1 MGAPPHSPSSHGHP
15 SSSPLATPPLPQPP
29 SPTPP
34 QSVWPH
40 PFAIPPATT
49 KAPANTSPAPPT
61 ASATTPH
68 RARRTSPPRTAPALT
83 ARRQAATPTAAA
95 APVATPTAA
104 GAAPPAR
111 RSATVTLPAA
121 SADRAHA
128 AAVRST
134 ARTSRSSHR
143 TGGEQEGGGA
153 AAHVALAL
161 HPLTIGSPTAAS
173 AVSFPAPASMVVASW
188 TAAASM
194 VAEAAIV
201 AASTADVAGT
211 TRLLWSGKGSGGD
224 RGGGSRGLPRVDPR
238 GRAAT
243 TAGGTAT
250 VAAAAAAAAVAAK
263 GGTIGGRGDP
273 APYSVTSGAR
283 PLEAAVRMAPSTAT
297 MVKMERAGEGE
308 GRRDDWAPD
317 GLRPRADCRWR
328 KERPRQAEG
337 AAGSTVQGG
346 ARSASTRDGRRS
358 HGPDGGGG
366 GCSFVLA
373 RRAAAPEPARRRGT
387 RKGCAGPA
395 RTVLSMGWAPPSCCQ
410 TNRGGGARAAGSSRR
425 RWRPAGVERW
435 STGRGWQATCPRQA
449 RLSGGVPRTRSKGGL
464 PATCVMH
471 HPRVT
476 NGGATP
482 SIAWVIHT
490 SCPQCMMCNVY
501 IRGGSRPVAAWEGGT
516 CRSGVAAT
524 GSDAAKWACG
534 RERPSGRAHPH
545 ADLWTWGTCAPPPP
559 RPCCLWRVAPAYIPM
574 GGGGPALVGGSRP
587 RHCQHRGARPRT
599 ACVVGWLRPAAWARW
614 MTVLVPRGG
623 ARPRSD
629 RP

>member
-410 TNRGGGARAAGSSRR
+410 TNRGGGGESRR
-425 RWRPAGVERW
+425 QLPSPVATSGGGAVVHGPRLAGDVSPAGTPLGWGSTHPLQGRPASHLRDASSPGHQ
-435 STGRGWQATCPRQA
+435 RGGDPFH
-449 RLSGGVPRTRSKGGL
+449 
-464 PATCVMH
+464 CVGDPYIMPTMH
-471 HPRVT
+471 DVQCVHPRGISACSGL
-476 NGGATP
+476 GGRNLP
-482 SIAWVIHT
+482 VR
-490 SCPQCMMCNVY
+490 
-501 IRGGSRPVAAWEGGT
+501 RGGHW
-516 CRSGVAAT
+516 
-524 GSDAAKWACG
+524 
-534 RERPSGRAHPH
+534 
-545 ADLWTWGTCAPPPP
+545 
-559 RPCCLWRVAPAYIPM
+559 
-574 GGGGPALVGGSRP
+574 
-587 RHCQHRGARPRT
+587 Q
-599 ACVVGWLRPAAWARW
+599 
-614 MTVLVPRGG
+614 
-623 ARPRSD
+623 
-629 RP
+629 

>member
-1 MGAPPHSPSSHGHP
+1 M
-15 SSSPLATPPLPQPP
+15 
-29 SPTPP
+29 
-34 QSVWPH
+34 
-40 PFAIPPATT
+40 
-49 KAPANTSPAPPT
+49 
-61 ASATTPH
+61 
-68 RARRTSPPRTAPALT
+68 R
-83 ARRQAATPTAAA
+83 
-95 APVATPTAA
+95 
-104 GAAPPAR
+104 
-111 RSATVTLPAA
+111 
-121 SADRAHA
+121 
-128 AAVRST
+128 
-134 ARTSRSSHR
+134 
-143 TGGEQEGGGA
+143 
-153 AAHVALAL
+153 
-161 HPLTIGSPTAAS
+161 
-173 AVSFPAPASMVVASW
+173 
-188 TAAASM
+188 
-194 VAEAAIV
+194 
-201 AASTADVAGT
+201 
-211 TRLLWSGKGSGGD
+211 
-224 RGGGSRGLPRVDPR
+224 
-238 GRAAT
+238 
-243 TAGGTAT
+243 
-250 VAAAAAAAAVAAK
+250 AK
-263 GGTIGGRGDP
+263 GGVTIG
-273 APYSVTSGAR
+273 R
-283 PLEAAVRMAPSTAT
+283 PM
-297 MVKMERAGEGE
+297 
-308 GRRDDWAPD
+308 
-317 GLRPRADCRWR
+317 DC
-328 KERPRQAEG
+328 
-337 AAGSTVQGG
+337 
-346 ARSASTRDGRRS
+346 
-358 HGPDGGGG
+358 
-366 GCSFVLA
+366 
-373 RRAAAPEPARRRGT
+373 
-387 RKGCAGPA
+387 GPA
-395 RTVLSMGWAPPSCCQ
+395 RTAGGGRSGHGRRKGRPARRCKGVRGRHPLGTAGGPTARTVGVEVALLYSHGAQPRPSRRGAAAPGRAALGPHAPFSALDGPRPLVVRQ
-410 TNRGGGARAAGSSRR
+410 TGGGGARAAGSSRR